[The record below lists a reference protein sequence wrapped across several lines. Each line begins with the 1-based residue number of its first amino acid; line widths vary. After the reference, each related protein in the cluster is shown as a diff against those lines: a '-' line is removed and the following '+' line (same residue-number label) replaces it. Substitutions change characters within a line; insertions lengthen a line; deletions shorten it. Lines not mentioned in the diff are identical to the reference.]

1 MNCPFAKTLLGLF
14 LFAEVFAP
22 AHAQERAATDEPATQ
37 SDSQSDS
44 TTTTTKPKDEPTFVA
59 PEPVVVVTTAS
70 RGPAIGDPSAATTVI
85 NKAQIQTAPAQTPD
99 QLLHDIPVI
108 ALPRNDSHSLHP
120 TGQSISMRGL
130 GRGRTLV
137 LTDGVPL
144 NDPFG
149 GWIHWNKVPLN
160 EIVRAEI
167 VRGATSNLYGSL
179 AMAGVIQYLTAPT
192 YEKRLFAQVD
202 GGNFNSYHGNFTT
215 AGPLGE
221 NFSGGIY
228 GDFYRTDGYP
238 IVKDRGPVDKPAAFE
253 SNNGGLKLTWKPS
266 PQLTAFMG
274 ANYYLEGRDSGTKKT
289 NNDWWFGDG
298 TTGVDYQTEGG
309 SHWQFRL
316 FGGAEQF
323 SNNNSSINA
332 ARTIEVR
339 TLHQDIPVHNVG
351 GSVVWWYP
359 FSANNLFALGFDS
372 RFISADNKEKTY
384 SSTTGLFTGS
394 RSAGGSQELI
404 GFFGEWHLTP
414 VENLSLSAGLRY
426 DYWWNFDAESV
437 ATTGVVTSFPNEG
450 KGAINP
456 RLGLIYRINP
466 ELSVR
471 TAGYTGFRAPNL
483 NELYRGFFSA
493 GVQNNG
499 NPALGPER
507 VYGGE
512 MGADWSPVKPLR
524 FSVTGFYN
532 LLTDLIQSVTVTPT
546 LTQRENVGKAESYGV
561 ELESQYQPFANWTF
575 TAAYALTISDV
586 TQNNQNPA
594 LVGNWLPGVPRQ
606 QGVVSARWADP
617 DWLDVTLRLRAEG
630 YQFANDL
637 NTFRLPGYATMDL
650 FVSRELRELVNHLK
664 VFVAVTNLFNKQI
677 ITGKNQTVTNIGAPL
692 TVWGGL
698 RTQF

>member
-1 MNCPFAKTLLGLF
+1 MNSALLMALLGLF
-14 LFAEVFAP
+14 LFAGVVVP
-22 AHAQERAATDEPATQ
+22 AYAQERAVTDDPATQ
-37 SDSQSDS
+37 TASQADSA
-44 TTTTTKPKDEPTFVA
+44 TETKPKEEPVFVA

-85 NKAQIQTAPAQTPD
+85 GPAQIETAPAQTPD

-108 ALPRNDSHSLHP
+108 ALPRNDSHTLHP
-120 TGQSISMRGL
+120 TGQSVSMRGI

-149 GWIHWNKVPLN
+149 GWIHWNKVPLS
-160 EIVRAEI
+160 EIERAEI
-167 VRGATSNLYGSL
+167 VRGATLNLYGSL
-179 AMAGVIQYLTAPT
+179 AMAGVIQYLTGPT
-192 YEKRLFAQVD
+192 DEKRLFAQLD
-202 GGNFNSYHGNFTT
+202 GGNLSTYHGNFVT

-221 NFSGGIY
+221 NFSGSIY

-238 IVKDRGPVDKPAAFE
+238 IVKNRGPVDKPASFE
-253 SNNGGLKLTWKPS
+253 SNNGGLKLSWKPS
-266 PQLTAFMG
+266 SQLSAFMA

-298 TTGVDYQTEGG
+298 AAGVDYRTEGG

-316 FGGAEQF
+316 FGGGEEF

-332 ARTIEVR
+332 ARTTEVR
-339 TLHQDIPVHNVG
+339 TLHQDIPVQNVG
-351 GSVVWWYP
+351 GSLVWWRP
-359 FSANNLFALGFDS
+359 FSEKSLLTLGFDS
-372 RFISADNKEKTY
+372 RFITADNKEKTY
-384 SSTTGLFTGS
+384 SATTGLFAGS
-394 RSAGGSQELI
+394 RSAGGSQDLI

-414 VENLSLSAGLRY
+414 VEELAITAGLRY
-426 DYWWNFDAESV
+426 DYWWNFNAESI
-437 ATTGVVTSFPNEG
+437 ATTGAVTQFPNEG

-456 RLGLIYRINP
+456 RLGLVYRINP

-483 NELYRGFFSA
+483 NELYRGFFA
-493 GVQNNG
+493 GGVQNNG

-512 MGADWSPVKPLR
+512 MGADWSPAKQLR
-524 FSVTGFYN
+524 FSATGFYN
-532 LLTDLIQSVTVTPT
+532 LLSDLIQSVTVTPT
-546 LTQRENVGKAESYGV
+546 LTQRENVGKAQSYGV
-561 ELESQYQPFANWTF
+561 EFESQYQPFPNWTF
-575 TAAYALTISDV
+575 AVGYALTISEV
-586 TQNNQNPA
+586 IQNNKNPA
-594 LVGNWLPGVPRQ
+594 LVGKWLSGVPQQ

-650 FVSRELRELVNHLK
+650 FVARELRELVNHLK
-664 VFVAVTNLFNKQI
+664 VFVAVTNLFDKQV

-692 TVWGGL
+692 TVWGGF
-698 RTQF
+698 RTRF

>member
-1 MNCPFAKTLLGLF
+1 MNCAFAKTLLGLF
-14 LFAEVFAP
+14 LFAGVVVP
-22 AHAQERAATDEPATQ
+22 AHAQERAATDGSATQ
-37 SDSQSDS
+37 STSPADSA
-44 TTTTTKPKDEPTFVA
+44 TANKPKEEPVVVA

-85 NKAQIQTAPAQTPD
+85 GEAQIETAPAQTPD
-99 QLLHDIPVI
+99 QLLHDVPVI
-108 ALPRNDSHSLHP
+108 ALPRNDSHTLHP
-120 TGQSISMRGL
+120 TGQSVSMRGL

-221 NFSGGIY
+221 NFSGGVY

-266 PQLTAFMG
+266 SQLSAFLG

-298 TTGVDYQTEGG
+298 TGGVDYQTEGG

-332 ARTIEVR
+332 ARTTEVR
-339 TLHQDIPVHNVG
+339 TLHQDIPVHNIG

-359 FSANNLFALGFDS
+359 FSESNLLTLGFDS
-372 RFISADNKEKTY
+372 RFITADNNEKTY

-414 VENLSLSAGLRY
+414 VENLSITAGLRY

-450 KGAINP
+450 KGALNP
-456 RLGLIYRINP
+456 RIGLVYRINP

-483 NELYRGFFSA
+483 NELYRGFFAS

-512 MGADWSPVKPLR
+512 MGADWSPAKQLR
-524 FSVTGFYN
+524 FSATGFYN

-561 ELESQYQPFANWTF
+561 EFESQYQPFANWTF
-575 TAAYALTISDV
+575 SAAYALTISDV
-586 TQNNQNPA
+586 TQNSKNPA

-664 VFVAVTNLFNKQI
+664 VFVAVTNLFDKQI